1 MPRKF
6 ASQSMKLPL
15 AFACS
20 VTIAVLAAGAF
31 VVFGLGGGK
40 DPPPSIL
47 LPPDDI
53 GPAEAV
59 ENEGA
64 VAITA
69 APIRDCGPAVDAEFL
84 ASNQILAYYGNP
96 YVPAMGILGELEPE
110 ELVLQLEEHAA
121 RYDELNGPRGVQP
134 AFHIVYASAQPDPGK
149 DGLHL
154 IFVDK
159 RTLNEYID
167 LACEH
172 DILVF
177 LDNQIGRS
185 EVETEMRDILVYL
198 DQPHVHAALDPE
210 FAMPAGEVPGD
221 AIGTMDAAEVN
232 AAQAVLQTL
241 VEERGLPDKMLVVH
255 RFTDDMVTRSELIQ
269 DLPRVRVVM
278 DMDGFGPG
286 EIKQVKFGWY
296 AAPAEYSG
304 IKLFFKQDVPLMS
317 EADVLELDPD
327 VIIYQ

>member
-1 MPRKF
+1 
-6 ASQSMKLPL
+6 MKIPA

-20 VTIAVLAAGAF
+20 ITIAVLAAGAF
-31 VVFGLGGGK
+31 VVFGAGGGE
-40 DPPPSIL
+40 DSTSPSVL

-59 ENEGA
+59 AKEVA
-64 VAITA
+64 VAITP
-69 APIRDCGPAVDAEFL
+69 APIRDCGPAIDAEFL

-110 ELVLQLEEHAA
+110 ELVLRLKEHAEV
-121 RYDELNGPRGVQP
+121 YDELNGPRGVQP
-134 AFHIVYASAQPDPGK
+134 ALHIVYASAQPNPGE

-159 RTLNEYID
+159 RTLKKYID

-177 LDNQIGRS
+177 LDNQMGRS
-185 EVETEMRDILVYL
+185 DVETEMRDILPYL

-210 FAMPAGEVPGD
+210 FAMPPGEVPGES
-221 AIGTMDAAEVN
+221 IGTMDAEEIN
-232 AAQAVLQTL
+232 AAQAVLETL

-255 RFTDDMVTRSELIQ
+255 RFTEDMVTRSELIQ

-317 EADVLELDPD
+317 EADVIGLNPD